1 MERLF
6 FEAPMLAAIAFISN
20 SRALTK
26 AETSRSPLLFNALS
40 EAWARIVLADEVL
53 TRLAARLED
62 GGGLLDWGGCLRLS
76 GPEGAIMM
84 GGKVGRTKVN
94 MTLPRIGDQL
104 SVLTLE

>member
-1 MERLF
+1 
-6 FEAPMLAAIAFISN
+6 MLAAIAFISN

-62 GGGLLDWGGCLRLS
+62 GGGLLNWGGCLRLS
-76 GPEGAIMM
+76 GPEGAIV
-84 GGKVGRTKVN
+84 GGEVGRTKVN
-94 MTLPRIGDQL
+94 MTLPRVGDQL
-104 SVLTLE
+104 SVLTLEWQ